1 MYPRDVKDLYLH
13 RNEADNSMIFWQCE
27 NKQIAESSG
36 IFYAIIEREWTLNL
50 GQIRNVLVVTF
61 NLF

>member
-1 MYPRDVKDLYLH
+1 MWKIYIYIEMKQTTQWSSDDVK
-13 RNEADNSMIFWQCE
+13 
-27 NKQIAESSG
+27 IAESSG